1 MGFPALAGRLTFL
14 WSPVVF
20 AALAALAMLLI
31 WLAYTPARPAR
42 DVQDRL
48 QGYVKR
54 EDMAED
60 GEMRRPFFERT
71 LQAPLHGLLRALGSL
86 MPKRNVEITRLMLL
100 QAGEPGR
107 LTVLDFFGLRIL
119 TAILMGGSYLWL
131 AAGQELPFSEL
142 LRNAIIA
149 GVIGFFLPLLWLKMK
164 ASSRQHEIRRALP
177 DALDLLTIGVEAGLA
192 FESALLR
199 VGERWDNPLTREFRR
214 AVGEMRVGSSRE
226 TALQR
231 MADRCGVP
239 DLNIFVAVLVQ
250 SAQLGVS
257 IAQVLHNQAAEM
269 RLKRSQHAEELAREA
284 GVKMAFPL
292 VFCIFPS
299 LFAVILGP
307 ALPTIVS
314 VLGNVGGGSQ
324 VP

>member
-1 MGFPALAGRLTFL
+1 MDFPALASRLSFL
-14 WSPVVF
+14 WSPLVF
-20 AALAALAMLLI
+20 AALAGLAMLLI

-42 DVQDRL
+42 DVQNRL
-48 QGYVKR
+48 QGYVR
-54 EDMAED
+54 RDDVEEDSD
-60 GEMRRPFFERT
+60 LRRPFIERA
-71 LQAPLHGLLRALGSL
+71 LAPPLRGLLRALGSL

-107 LTVLDFFGLRIL
+107 LTVLDFFGLRLLTVIL
-119 TAILMGGSYLWL
+119 LGGSYLWL
-131 AAGQELPFSEL
+131 AAGQQLPFSDL
-142 LRNAIIA
+142 MRNAIFA
-149 GVIGFFLPLLWLKMK
+149 GIIGFFMPVLWLKMK
-164 ASSRQHEIRRALP
+164 VNSRQHEIRRALP

-199 VGERWDNPLTREFRR
+199 VGERWDNALTREFRR

-239 DLNIFVAVLVQ
+239 DLNVFVAVLVQ
-250 SAQLGVS
+250 SAQMGIS
-257 IAQVLHNQAAEM
+257 IAQVLHNQAADM
-269 RLKRSQHAEELAREA
+269 RLKRRQHAEELAREA

-307 ALPTIVS
+307 ALPTIMS